1 MSKKTGIGNWIIFT
15 ERFWTKPKVHRMA
28 ELLSRGFETLPGF
41 SGVVSFQNLMRHVT
55 CSALSRVFAVVNEH
69 ADEVA
74 EESLDAILSGIGGD
88 NYLDMV
94 ADMPGIQAAME
105 EVGWVVRDTKER
117 TLLFP
122 DYLRYNRLSKG
133 RARRGRPGNPRS
145 KAAQRTRA
153 QRQQRPVTAPPVPP
167 PTAPKTEY
175 TDQVPG
181 ISEPEMEPP
190 RTQQLEA
197 LMKRIDELRPGG
209 WGKVRHWSYDD
220 KHALLQAC
228 ATLEKCDDA
237 QWAQWAHF
245 FDWCS
250 RPANQ
255 SRFPDETR
263 ISAKRG
269 VFLDQLAAYTER
281 ARQIWR
287 TDPPKVKRAPIPTAP
302 LPDAADARTPEERL
316 RDWKNQT
323 GDAAA

>member
-41 SGVVSFQNLMRHVT
+41 SGAVSFQNLMRHVT

-74 EESLDAILSGIGGD
+74 EDSLDAILSGIGGD

-105 EVGWVVRDTKER
+105 EVGWVVRDAKER

-153 QRQQRPVTAPPVPP
+153 QRQQRPPTAKPAPPATSPP
-167 PTAPKTEY
+167 SEY
-175 TDQVPG
+175 TAQVPD
-181 ISEPEMEPP
+181 IPEPSNEPP
-190 RTQQLEA
+190 RTQELEA
-197 LMKRIDELRPGG
+197 LMKRIDALRPAS
-209 WGKVRHWSYDD
+209 WGKVKHWSCDD
-220 KHALLQAC
+220 RHALSQSR
-228 ATLEKCDDA
+228 ATLEGCDNT
-237 QWAQWAHF
+237 QWHQWGHF
-245 FDWCS
+245 FEWCS

-255 SRFPDETR
+255 ARFPDETR
-263 ISAKRG
+263 ISAKRS
-269 VFLDQLAAYTER
+269 VFLDQLSAYTER

-287 TDPPKVKRAPIPTAP
+287 TDPPKPKRTATSAAPP
-302 LPDAADARTPEERL
+302 PDSTDTRTPEERL
-316 RDWKNQT
+316 RDWQKLK
-323 GDAAA
+323 GAAA